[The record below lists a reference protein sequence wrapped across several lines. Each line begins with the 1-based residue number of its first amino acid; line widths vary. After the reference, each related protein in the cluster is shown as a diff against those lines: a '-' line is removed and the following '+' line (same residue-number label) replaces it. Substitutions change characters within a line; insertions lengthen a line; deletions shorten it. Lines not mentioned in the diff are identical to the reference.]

1 MIVYMTPTATY
12 TQSYL
17 VGWSGTVTFHWN
29 KGAPK
34 DGVTIWYLPVLS
46 PSKPPMTH
54 AMTVPWTVDTAP
66 RTYTLADARAIWR
79 EMIDR
84 GFMAATEENA

>member
-46 PSKPPMTH
+46 PSKPPSLWDGILRLPKKSDKMEVYPTNRLDGK
-54 AMTVPWTVDTAP
+54 VG
-66 RTYTLADARAIWR
+66 I
-79 EMIDR
+79 E
-84 GFMAATEENA
+84 